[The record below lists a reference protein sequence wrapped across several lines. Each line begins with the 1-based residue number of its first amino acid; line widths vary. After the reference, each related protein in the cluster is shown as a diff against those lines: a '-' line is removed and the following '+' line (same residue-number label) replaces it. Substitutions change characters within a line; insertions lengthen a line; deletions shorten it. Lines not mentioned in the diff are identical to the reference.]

1 MTIAKGEKCFY
12 ESKTN
17 CDGGYVNCDVCGPE
31 SFSINL
37 GNMKITLDSL
47 PIIVGA
53 ALLGP
58 LDGFLI
64 GFFGSFFKS
73 AFDIWFNTNYNYMG
87 ASSGHTRIIDRSVC
101 KTLSF

>member
-1 MTIAKGEKCFY
+1 MKAKRMVTVAMLIAM
-12 ESKTN
+12 
-17 CDGGYVNCDVCGPE
+17 YVVL
-31 SFSINL
+31 SLFSINL

-58 LDGFLI
+58 TGRLSYRIFRQL
-64 GFFGSFFKS
+64 FES
-73 AFDIWFNTNYNYMG
+73 AIDIWFNANHHSLG
-87 ASSGHTRIIDRSVC
+87 DPSCRPWVIDRALC